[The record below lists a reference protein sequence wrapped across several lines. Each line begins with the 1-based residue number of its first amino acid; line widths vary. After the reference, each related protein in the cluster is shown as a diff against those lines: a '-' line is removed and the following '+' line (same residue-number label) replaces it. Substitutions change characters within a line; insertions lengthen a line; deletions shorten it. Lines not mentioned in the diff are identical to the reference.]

1 MSSSNDIRPTRREL
15 ALGALG
21 AALGLPTLLGSA
33 AQAAGATPVA
43 PAVAAAPPAAGD
55 ELPLHAVR
63 NAAPVSP
70 AGDFHIVG
78 STVEPLPLAE
88 WEAEGPMG
96 KGVQIVW
103 GQAAVD
109 KAPASASRY
118 QQKTYSFPTGTIRVL
133 EFPASGGGMI
143 HAITSETA
151 IFMLHGS
158 GSVDVAGATVNL
170 DSGDVVSYP
179 SGVLRG
185 SGPATVIAWTVTG
198 TLNNEASRSRL
209 VRRAE
214 AVVMDSAEWDQGGK
228 RISARTAA
236 ELAAAPPAAIR
247 LSVSRYEFPGNSV
260 CVARNF
266 RGGPTSPKT
275 GELDALIYITS
286 GHMKFT
292 QDGREVEV
300 MPGDAIREIAG
311 ASHFWYRLEDSS
323 FVATSSLPVVPL
335 ARARR

>member
-1 MSSSNDIRPTRREL
+1 MSSSNDIRPTRRDL

-33 AQAAGATPVA
+33 AQAAGA
-43 PAVAAAPPAAGD
+43 AAATAKAQPAAGD

-88 WEAEGPMG
+88 WESDGPMG

-118 QQKTYSFPTGTIRVL
+118 QQKTYSFPSGSIRML

-151 IFMLHGS
+151 IFMLQGS
-158 GSVDVAGATVNL
+158 GSVEVAGAPVNP
-170 DSGDVVSYP
+170 DAGDVVSYP

-198 TLNNEASRSRL
+198 MLNNEAARARI
-209 VRRAE
+209 VRRAD
-214 AVVMDSAEWDQGGK
+214 AVVMDSAEWDQGGT

-260 CVARNF
+260 RVARNF
-266 RGGPTSPKT
+266 KGGPTSPKT

-300 MPGDAIREIAG
+300 LPGDAIREIAG
-311 ASHFWYRLEDSS
+311 APHFWYRLEDSS

-335 ARARR
+335 ARARK

>member
-1 MSSSNDIRPTRREL
+1 MSSSNDVRATRRDI
-15 ALGALG
+15 ALGALS

-33 AQAAGATPVA
+33 AQAAGA
-43 PAVAAAPPAAGD
+43 AAAATPPAAGND
-55 ELPLHAVR
+55 LPSHAVR

-70 AGDFHIVG
+70 ASDFHIPG

-88 WEAEGPMG
+88 WEADGPMG

-118 QQKTYSFPTGTIRVL
+118 QQKTYSFPSGTIRVL

-151 IFMLHGS
+151 IFMLQGS
-158 GSVDVAGATVNL
+158 GSVEVAGATVNL
-170 DSGDVVSYP
+170 DAGDAVSYP

-198 TLNNEASRSRL
+198 TLNNEASRARV
-209 VRRAE
+209 VRRAD

-236 ELAAAPPAAIR
+236 ELATAPPAAIR

-260 CVARNF
+260 RVARNF
-266 RGGPTSPKT
+266 TGGPTSPKSS
-275 GELDALIYITS
+275 ELDALIYITS

-300 MPGDAIREIAG
+300 VPGDAIREIAG

-323 FVATSSLPVVPL
+323 FVATSSLPVVPP
-335 ARARR
+335 ARARK

>member
-1 MSSSNDIRPTRREL
+1 MSSGNDIRATRREV

-21 AALGLPTLLGSA
+21 AALVLPQLLGPA
-33 AQAAGATPVA
+33 ARAAGAA
-43 PAVAAAPPAAGD
+43 PAAAAAPPAMGD
-55 ELPLHAVR
+55 GLPLHAVR

-70 AGDFHIVG
+70 AGDFHIAG
-78 STVEPLPLAE
+78 RTVEPLPLAE
-88 WEAEGPMG
+88 WESEGPMG
-96 KGVQIVW
+96 QGVQIVW

-109 KAPASASRY
+109 KAPANAARY
-118 QQKTYSFPTGTIRVL
+118 LQKTYSFPTGTIRVL
-133 EFPASGGGMI
+133 EFPASGTMI

-151 IFMLHGS
+151 IFMLRGS
-158 GSVDVAGATVNL
+158 GSVGVAGATVNL
-170 DSGDVVSYP
+170 DAGDAVSYP

-198 TLNNEASRSRL
+198 TLNNEAARARV
-209 VRRAE
+209 VRRAD
-214 AVVMDSAEWDQGGK
+214 AVVTDTAEWDQGGK
-228 RISARTAA
+228 RISARTAT
-236 ELAAAPPAAIR
+236 ELAAAPPDAIR

-260 CVARNF
+260 RVARNF
-266 RGGPTSPKT
+266 KGGPTSPKSS
-275 GELDALIYITS
+275 ELDALIYITS

-300 MPGDAIREIAG
+300 VPGDAIREIAG

-335 ARARR
+335 ARARK

>member
-1 MSSSNDIRPTRREL
+1 MSSSNDIRATRRDL

-33 AQAAGATPVA
+33 T
-43 PAVAAAPPAAGD
+43 AAAQPAAGD
-55 ELPLHAVR
+55 DLPLHAVR
-63 NAAPVSP
+63 NAAPVKPTS
-70 AGDFHIVG
+70 DFHIVG

-88 WEAEGPMG
+88 WEADGPMG

-109 KAPASASRY
+109 TAPASASRY
-118 QQKTYSFPTGTIRVL
+118 KQKTYSFPSGTIRVL
-133 EFPASGGGMI
+133 EFPASGSGMI

-158 GSVDVAGATVNL
+158 GSVEIAGATVNL
-170 DSGDVVSYP
+170 DAGDVVSYP

-198 TLNNEASRSRL
+198 TLNNEASRARAM
-209 VRRAE
+209 RRAD

-228 RISARTAA
+228 RVTARNPA
-236 ELAAAPPAAIR
+236 ELAAAPADAIR

-260 CVARNF
+260 RVARNF
-266 RGGPTSPKT
+266 RGGPTSPKS
-275 GELDALIYITS
+275 GDLDALIYITA
-286 GHMKFT
+286 GRMKFT
-292 QDGREVEV
+292 QHGREVEV
-300 MPGDAIREIAG
+300 VPGDAIREIAG
-311 ASHFWYRLEDSS
+311 AAHFWYRLEDSS

-335 ARARR
+335 ARARK